1 MLTFP
6 TVATVAGLRAA
17 GLTPSR
23 APTKWKLN
31 APDSDKHPHDAKGR
45 FAYKIDGAYEMR
57 KGLGGF
63 ARIAGRIERE
73 AVESPRLGTPVRPRI
88 QSEGRFSARLGSGM
102 ENAEPHDADGAMHA
116 PRKAGR
122 GRLITEHQVRAAA
135 RSGAV
140 GAGIGAAAGYGA
152 GRRAKPF
159 ASTVEPDEHRRDEHG
174 RFAHKIDGA
183 HELSKC
189 RV

>member
-1 MLTFP
+1 
-6 TVATVAGLRAA
+6 
-17 GLTPSR
+17 
-23 APTKWKLN
+23 
-31 APDSDKHPHDAKGR
+31 
-45 FAYKIDGAYEMR
+45 MR

-73 AVESPRLGTPVRPRI
+73 AVHSPRLGTPVRPRI

-102 ENAEPHDADGAMHA
+102 EDAKSRDASGATHA
-116 PRKAGR
+116 PRKTGR
-122 GRLITEHQVRAAA
+122 GRLITEHEVRAAA

-183 HELSKC
+183 HELSKR